1 MPRCSPRTCAV
12 KARYLPAGGAALQFC
27 SISEGQQR
35 GSACSAAPWLCLEP
49 GASLRELSVVV
60 LLCEA
65 ALAAAPAISQG
76 QPRARSLPLPVPSA
90 LGVAL
95 RAEGPGSLLLPPA
108 GRDGAGWSGAG
119 AGAPAAPAARSS
131 LRRRHVPV
139 PGRLAGA
146 GRSPQPGSLSG
157 RPAPAPRYGWGGDM
171 GRDGTGQVRRALG
184 PLVRGPLAASPPE
197 AGGGWCSS
205 QPRFMGAA
213 VAVCAERV
221 V

>member
-1 MPRCSPRTCAV
+1 M
-12 KARYLPAGGAALQFC
+12 KERYLPAGGAALQFC

-65 ALAAAPAISQG
+65 ALAAAPAVSQG

-108 GRDGAGWSGAG
+108 GRDGAGAVRCRCRCSRSARCSLLAPPPPCTCAGPPRRRWPLASAGLPQRPAGSSTAVRMGRGRTWDGMGSDRTGAAGVGTVGAG
-119 AGAPAAPAARSS
+119 AVGGSPA
-131 LRRRHVPV
+131 
-139 PGRLAGA
+139 
-146 GRSPQPGSLSG
+146 
-157 RPAPAPRYGWGGDM
+157 
-171 GRDGTGQVRRALG
+171 
-184 PLVRGPLAASPPE
+184 
-197 AGGGWCSS
+197 
-205 QPRFMGAA
+205 
-213 VAVCAERV
+213 
-221 V
+221 

>member
-1 MPRCSPRTCAV
+1 M

-76 QPRARSLPLPVPSA
+76 QPRARSLPLPVPGA

-157 RPAPAPRYGWGGDM
+157 RPAPAPRYGWGGGGHGTGWD
-171 GRDGTGQVRRALG
+171 RTGQVRRALG
-184 PLVRGPLAASPPE
+184 PLVRGPLAAPPPE

-213 VAVCAERV
+213 VAVWEAAERGV
-221 V
+221 C